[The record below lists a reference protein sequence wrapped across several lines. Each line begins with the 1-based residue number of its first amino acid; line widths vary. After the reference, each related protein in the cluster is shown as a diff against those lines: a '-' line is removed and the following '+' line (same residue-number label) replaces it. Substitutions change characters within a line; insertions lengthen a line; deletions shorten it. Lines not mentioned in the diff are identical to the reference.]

1 MGLEPISL
9 YPNTLSKRRPSPESP
24 ALLRARP
31 RSPSHTREGQL
42 CDIVCF
48 LARRSGGHITNTF
61 TPACGYRRSGRAK
74 DDQSRL
80 TGRRFGFRGRT
91 LVIRSPLWAR
101 QTTERARDP
110 KAGAGAQRSGRVGEV
125 HVWVIAAT
133 EQLHRARAIVDS
145 YEHCLRA
152 GDVCAA
158 VVRAH
163 EPLVFANAKNKIS
176 ACGVVHTY

>member
-1 MGLEPISL
+1 M
-9 YPNTLSKRRPSPESP
+9 
-24 ALLRARP
+24 
-31 RSPSHTREGQL
+31 
-42 CDIVCF
+42 
-48 LARRSGGHITNTF
+48 
-61 TPACGYRRSGRAK
+61 
-74 DDQSRL
+74 
-80 TGRRFGFRGRT
+80 
-91 LVIRSPLWAR
+91 
-101 QTTERARDP
+101 
-110 KAGAGAQRSGRVGEV
+110 GEV

-133 EQLHRARAIVDS
+133 KQLHRARAIVDS